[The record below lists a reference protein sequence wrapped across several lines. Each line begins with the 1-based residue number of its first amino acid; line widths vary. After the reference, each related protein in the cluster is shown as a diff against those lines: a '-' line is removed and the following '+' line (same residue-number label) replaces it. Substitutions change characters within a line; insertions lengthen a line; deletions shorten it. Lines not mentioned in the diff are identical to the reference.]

1 MVVLF
6 SLISA
11 IGISFYMK
19 IPLTMISAEVV
30 PFLILAIGVDNMFL
44 ISRAERNVP
53 SHVKEI
59 ELRIA
64 YAMKEIGPSIFAAAF
79 CEALAFFIGMLT
91 DVPALY
97 SFCLVA
103 GFSVITDFLLQ
114 ITFFLAALALDGKR
128 IQENRADIVFCI
140 KKAKVEPQRKEWVRT
155 AFQEYYVPMVFNK
168 YTQGVIFLIAGCLT
182 AISIMSCFK
191 LKLGLNQNVG
201 FVNGSDLYNYFEVLF
216 DYGSAGPPGYLVFN
230 NVDYTIQS
238 NLKNMSE
245 MQVQLAT
252 LNGSVISPVYSWVT
266 PFQNYI
272 AGGLW
277 TEACGSDKVMKLDF
291 DN

>member
-1 MVVLF
+1 
-6 SLISA
+6 
-11 IGISFYMK
+11 
-19 IPLTMISAEVV
+19 
-30 PFLILAIGVDNMFL
+30 
-44 ISRAERNVP
+44 
-53 SHVKEI
+53 
-59 ELRIA
+59 
-64 YAMKEIGPSIFAAAF
+64 
-79 CEALAFFIGMLT
+79 
-91 DVPALY
+91 
-97 SFCLVA
+97 
-103 GFSVITDFLLQ
+103 
-114 ITFFLAALALDGKR
+114 
-128 IQENRADIVFCI
+128 
-140 KKAKVEPQRKEWVRT
+140 
-155 AFQEYYVPMVFNK
+155 MVFNK
-168 YTQGVIFLIAGCLT
+168 YTQGVIFLIFLCLT
-182 AISIMSCFK
+182 SISVMSCFK

-277 TEACGSDKVMKLDF
+277 TEACGSDKVKQLDF
-291 DN
+291 DNQMRNFINVKVESECCQKYGICGEQFVSDVSFDKNGKVSSTRFRFQHTPVQYQDDFIRDLVLTRRVADLFSAKLIQNKKDPDVKSQLEF